1 MVTNTFLILQGGL
14 TNFRSKRGSKEKM
27 EVINL
32 NKKIA
37 LLILGLVVI
46 SLLTA
51 PVIAVSPQKIPV
63 TARTYAQ
70 VNSEPEKEW
79 ETEGGI
85 LHEQGIVRTGNVMLN
100 IQGQVPLIGTEREAM
115 NIVENTQTGRTVVH
129 SQKLVFT
136 FEGGYFE
143 GVKQSTEFNALPLEF
158 TLEQHVVLQGFGV
171 FEGQT
176 LMLTQYWAL
185 AMWPNPPVY
194 EGFLLTH

>member
-1 MVTNTFLILQGGL
+1 V
-14 TNFRSKRGSKEKM
+14 K
-27 EVINL
+27 NL

-37 LLILGLVVI
+37 LLIFGLIVTSI
-46 SLLTA
+46 LIT
-51 PVIAVSPQKIPV
+51 PVIAASPKKIPA

-100 IQGQVPLIGTEREAM
+100 VQGQAPLIGTEMEALD
-115 NIVENTQTGRTVVH
+115 IVENTKTGKTVVH

-143 GVKQSTEFNALPLEF
+143 GVKQSREFNALPLEF
-158 TLEQHVVLQGFGV
+158 TLEQHVVLQGFGA

-176 LMLTQYWAL
+176 LMLTQYWSL

>member
-1 MVTNTFLILQGGL
+1 L
-14 TNFRSKRGSKEKM
+14 

-37 LLILGLVVI
+37 ILIFGLIVI
-46 SLLTA
+46 SLLTT
-51 PVIAVSPQKIPV
+51 PVIAASPKKIPV
-63 TARTYAQ
+63 TAGTYAQ

-85 LHEQGIVRTGNVMLN
+85 VHEQGIVRTGNVMLN
-100 IQGQVPLIGTEREAM
+100 IEGQVPLIGTETEVM
-115 NIVENTQTGRTVVH
+115 NIVENTKTGRTVVH

-143 GVKQSTEFNALPLEF
+143 GVKQSEEFNALPLEF
-158 TLEQHVVLQGFGV
+158 TLEQHAVLQGFGA

-176 LMLTQYWAL
+176 LMLTQYWSL
-185 AMWPNPPVY
+185 EMWPNPPVY
-194 EGFLLTH
+194 EGYLLIH